1 MRWQR
6 YQRWGPRG
14 KAGDAAVPSAPVGD
28 KYLALVDN
36 MEMSRDQS
44 IDLTSVEDDAIK
56 ICQELIRIPSV
67 NFGEGKGDE
76 SAVADYIVKSLAEVG
91 IESKIYEAAP
101 NRCNVIARIKG
112 SDSSRPGLVVHGH
125 TDVVP
130 ANADDWSVDPF
141 GGIIKDG
148 MIWGRGAV
156 DMKNMDAMILAIVRD
171 WARRGYKP
179 ERDIVLAFFADE
191 EAGMTYGSRFMS
203 AKHPEVFSG
212 CSEAISEVGGF
223 SVTVADGKRL
233 YFVEAAQKG
242 IHWMR
247 LTAQGRAGHGSMMND
262 ENAIT
267 AITDAVA
274 KIGKHE
280 WPQRYTKT
288 VKKLFKEVARVT
300 GREYDENDLRPL
312 LKEVGSTA
320 RMIGATLQ
328 NTANPTMLDA
338 GYKANVI
345 PGSASAVID
354 GRFLPGYEE
363 ELNSTIRAII
373 GPDIS
378 IETISHDIALEVD
391 FDSPLV
397 EAMKAAL
404 LSQDPEGIPVPY
416 LMSGGTDN
424 KALSELG
431 IVGYG
436 FSPLRLPADLDFMA
450 LFHGVDERVPI
461 DGLRFGVRVLSNL
474 LENA

>member
-1 MRWQR
+1 
-6 YQRWGPRG
+6 
-14 KAGDAAVPSAPVGD
+14 
-28 KYLALVDN
+28 
-36 MEMSRDQS
+36 
-44 IDLTSVEDDAIK
+44 
-56 ICQELIRIPSV
+56 
-67 NFGEGKGDE
+67 
-76 SAVADYIVKSLAEVG
+76 
-91 IESKIYEAAP
+91 
-101 NRCNVIARIKG
+101 
-112 SDSSRPGLVVHGH
+112 
-125 TDVVP
+125 
-130 ANADDWSVDPF
+130 
-141 GGIIKDG
+141 
-148 MIWGRGAV
+148 
-156 DMKNMDAMILAIVRD
+156 
-171 WARRGYKP
+171 
-179 ERDIVLAFFADE
+179 
-191 EAGMTYGSRFMS
+191 
-203 AKHPEVFSG
+203 
-212 CSEAISEVGGF
+212 
-223 SVTVADGKRL
+223 
-233 YFVEAAQKG
+233 
-242 IHWMR
+242 
-247 LTAQGRAGHGSMMND
+247 MMND
-262 ENAIT
+262 ENAVT
-267 AITDAVA
+267 ALTDAVA
-274 KIGKHE
+274 KIGMHE

-288 VKKLFKEVARVT
+288 VKKLFKDVARVT

-373 GPDIS
+373 GPDIA

-461 DGLRFGVRVLSNL
+461 DGLRFGVRVLSNF

>member
-1 MRWQR
+1 MATSQSA
-6 YQRWGPRG
+6 QTFPSIEEE
-14 KAGDAAVPSAPVGD
+14 AVS
-28 KYLALVDN
+28 
-36 MEMSRDQS
+36 
-44 IDLTSVEDDAIK
+44 
-56 ICQELIRIPSV
+56 ICQDLIRIPSV
-67 NFGEGKGDE
+67 NYGEGKGDE
-76 SAVADYIVKSLAEVG
+76 KAVADYVVKSLSEVG
-91 IESKIYEAAP
+91 ITATIYESAP

-112 SDSSRPGLVVHGH
+112 SDPTRAGLIVHGH
-125 TDVVP
+125 LDVVP

-141 GGIIKDG
+141 SAEIRDG

-156 DMKNMDAMILAIVRD
+156 DMKNVDAMILAIVRS
-171 WARRGYKP
+171 WARTGFTP

-191 EAGMTYGSRFMS
+191 EAGMTYGSRWMT
-203 AKHPEVFSG
+203 ANHPEVFAG

-242 IHWMR
+242 IHWMK
-247 LTAQGRAGHGSMMND
+247 LTARGRAGHGSMMND
-262 ENAIT
+262 ANALT
-267 AITDAVA
+267 ALTEAVT
-274 KIGKHE
+274 KIGRYE

-288 VKKLFKEVARVT
+288 VKVLFRKIAEAT
-300 GREYDENDLRPL
+300 GKPYDEKDLRPL
-312 LKEVGSTA
+312 LKEIGPTE

-328 NTANPTMLDA
+328 NTANPTMLEA

-354 GRFLPGYEE
+354 GRFLPGHED
-363 ELNSTIRAII
+363 ELNETIRSII
-373 GPDIS
+373 GKDIE
-378 IETISHDIALEVD
+378 IETISRDIALEVD
-391 FDSPLV
+391 FEGDLV
-397 EAMKAAL
+397 EAMCNAITKF
-404 LSQDPEGIPVPY
+404 DPEGIPVPY

-461 DGLRFGVRVLSNL
+461 SGLHFGVNVLKDFM
-474 LENA
+474 ENA